1 MVFPGPVCEVEESHK
16 DKEKHSRIEDKTEK
30 RLGSPGGQKEENE
43 GTVYLEA
50 IITHWTTFAEAQ
62 LPNQAM

>member
-1 MVFPGPVCEVEESHK
+1 MVFPGSVCEVEVSHK

-43 GTVYLEA
+43 GTVYL
-50 IITHWTTFAEAQ
+50 
-62 LPNQAM
+62 